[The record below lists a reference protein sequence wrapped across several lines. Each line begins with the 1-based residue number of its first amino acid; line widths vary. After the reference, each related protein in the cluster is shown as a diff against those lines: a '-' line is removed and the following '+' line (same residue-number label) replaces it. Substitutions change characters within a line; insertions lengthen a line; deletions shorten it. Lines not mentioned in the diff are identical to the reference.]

1 MRKLLI
7 TLVSILILTGAA
19 EAWMYQWTN
28 PASGTVQLSG
38 TALSWYR
45 NFEKGPRGFVF
56 ENGELIDDTEVQVA
70 ETQRLQLSAAAFES
84 TDGDIS
90 IEEEAENNAKELH
103 AAMEKATEFG
113 VDVGAVAGDFA
124 EEQAAS
130 ASSSEDIA
138 DEFSDKATALRALID
153 AWDQRQLEQARS
165 LIDLLP
171 QQAKPA
177 ERQY

>member
-19 EAWMYQWTN
+19 EARMYQWTN

-45 NFEKGPRGFVF
+45 NFEKGPRVFVF

-70 ETQRLQLSAAAFES
+70 ETQRLQLRAAAFES
-84 TDGDIS
+84 TGGDIS

-113 VDVGAVAGDFA
+113 VDVR
-124 EEQAAS
+124 
-130 ASSSEDIA
+130 SESPLNRLAIPK
-138 DEFSDKATALRALID
+138 SLSRGVPSLRNRTFPGLTS
-153 AWDQRQLEQARS
+153 R
-165 LIDLLP
+165 
-171 QQAKPA
+171 
-177 ERQY
+177 